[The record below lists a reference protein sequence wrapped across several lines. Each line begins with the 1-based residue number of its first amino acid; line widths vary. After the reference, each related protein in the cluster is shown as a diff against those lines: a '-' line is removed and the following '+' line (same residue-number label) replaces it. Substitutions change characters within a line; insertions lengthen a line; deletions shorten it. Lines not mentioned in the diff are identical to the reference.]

1 MKELKSILHI
11 FTGDG
16 NGDDEGGASASNG
29 SDGTNG
35 SGGGVLS
42 FDDFLKQEGNQA
54 EFDRR
59 INKAIQTA
67 VSNAQKKWDLLTSDK
82 VSEAERLAQ
91 MTAEQKATYRADKAE
106 KDLAELK
113 RQISLQDMAR
123 TARKML
129 SDQHISMPDDIIMAL
144 VSEEAGKTKESVEA
158 FAKSFKEAV
167 QDGVKE
173 ALRGNPPKA
182 TRSDKQVTR
191 DEILKIKDAETR
203 RRLIAENSHLF
214 IQN

>member
-1 MKELKSILHI
+1 MKELKNILQI

-191 DEILKIKDAETR
+191 D
-203 RRLIAENSHLF
+203 
-214 IQN
+214 

>member
-1 MKELKSILHI
+1 MKELKNILQI

>member
-1 MKELKSILHI
+1 MKELKNILQI

-29 SDGTNG
+29 SDGANG
-35 SGGGVLS
+35 SEGGVLS
-42 FDDFLKQEGNQA
+42 FDDFLKREGNQA

-67 VSNAQKKWDLLTSDK
+67 VSNAQKKWDLLTNDK

-129 SDQHISMPDDIIMAL
+129 SDQHISMPDDIVMAL
-144 VSEEAGKTKESVEA
+144 VSEEADKTKESVEA
-158 FAKSFKEAV
+158 FAKSFKDAV
-167 QDGVKE
+167 QEGVKE

-182 TRSDKQVTR
+182 THGANSITR
-191 DEILKIKDAETR
+191 DEIFKIKDAEKR
-203 RRLIAENSHLF
+203 RQLIAENPQLF
-214 IQN
+214 IQK

>member
-1 MKELKSILHI
+1 MKELKNILQI

-91 MTAEQKATYRADKAE
+91 MTAEQKATYRADNAE

-113 RQISLQDMAR
+113 RQLSLQDMAR

>member
-1 MKELKSILHI
+1 MKELENILQI

>member
-1 MKELKSILHI
+1 MKELKNILQI

-16 NGDDEGGASASNG
+16 NGDGEGGTSASNG
-29 SDGTNG
+29 SDGANG
-35 SGGGVLS
+35 SEGGVLS

-67 VSNAQKKWDLLTSDK
+67 VANAQKKWDLLTSDK

-129 SDQHISMPDDIIMAL
+129 SDQHISMPDDIVMAL

-182 TRSDKQVTR
+182 TQSDKQVTR

-214 IQN
+214 IQK

>member
-1 MKELKSILHI
+1 MKELKNILQI
-11 FTGDG
+11 FTGDE
-16 NGDDEGGASASNG
+16 NGGGEGGASASNG
-29 SDGTNG
+29 PDGANG

-91 MTAEQKATYRADKAE
+91 MTAEQKAVYRADKAE

-113 RQISLQDMAR
+113 RQISLQEMAR

-129 SDQHISMPDDIIMAL
+129 SEQRISMPDDIIMAL

-182 TRSDKQVTR
+182 TQSDKQVTR

>member
-1 MKELKSILHI
+1 MKELKNILQI
-11 FTGDG
+11 FTGDE
-16 NGDDEGGASASNG
+16 NGDGEGGSSASNG
-29 SDGTNG
+29 SDGANG
-35 SGGGVLS
+35 SEGGVLS
-42 FDDFLKQEGNQA
+42 FDDFLKREGNQA

-67 VSNAQKKWDLLTSDK
+67 VANAQKKWDLLTSDK

-129 SDQHISMPDDIIMAL
+129 SDQHISMPDDIVMAL

-182 TRSDKQVTR
+182 TQSDKQVTR

-214 IQN
+214 IQK

>member
-1 MKELKSILHI
+1 MKELKSILQI

>member
-1 MKELKSILHI
+1 MKELKNILQI
-11 FTGDG
+11 FTGDE
-16 NGDDEGGASASNG
+16 NGGGEGGASASNG
-29 SDGTNG
+29 SGGVNG
-35 SGGGVLS
+35 SEGGVLS
-42 FDDFLKQEGNQA
+42 FDDFLKLEGNQA

-167 QDGVKE
+167 QEGVKE

-182 TRSDKQVTR
+182 THGANSITR
-191 DEILKIKDAETR
+191 DEIFKIKDAEKR
-203 RRLIAENSHLF
+203 RQLIAENPQLF
-214 IQN
+214 IQK

>member
-1 MKELKSILHI
+1 MKELKNILQI
-11 FTGDG
+11 FTGDE
-16 NGDDEGGASASNG
+16 NGDGEGGSSASNG
-29 SDGTNG
+29 SDGANG
-35 SGGGVLS
+35 SEGGVLS
-42 FDDFLKQEGNQA
+42 FDDFLKREGNQA

-106 KDLAELK
+106 KDLTELK

-129 SDQHISMPDDIIMAL
+129 SDQHISMPDDIVMAL
-144 VSEEAGKTKESVEA
+144 VSEEADKTKESVEA
-158 FAKSFKEAV
+158 FAKSFKDAV
-167 QDGVKE
+167 QEGVKE

-182 TRSDKQVTR
+182 THGANSITR
-191 DEILKIKDAETR
+191 DEIFKIKDAEKR
-203 RRLIAENSHLF
+203 RQLIAENPQLF
-214 IQN
+214 IQK

>member
-1 MKELKSILHI
+1 MKELKNILQI

-144 VSEEAGKTKESVEA
+144 VSEEAGETKESVEA